1 MPKSINST
9 ILQCVINRSIRLY
22 HINCSASN
30 HHYSYSYTLRYY
42 HTYRNNYIHHSIVF
56 YWFTMQRYYSIL
68 TTIVKKEKIVLIGKF
83 FTLHR
88 SPNCSHR
95 STMLRICRLATH
107 KISSIIYDFLVGK
120 GLRIADKI
128 VLNGNFCT
136 LLRTPNSS
144 HRSTMLRI
152 CRLALHKKLNALTNP
167 NQPSPYSRSLH
178 SCRR

>member
-56 YWFTMQRYYSIL
+56 YWFTMQRYYPIL
-68 TTIVKKEKIVLIGKF
+68 TTFVKKE
-83 FTLHR
+83 
-88 SPNCSHR
+88 
-95 STMLRICRLATH
+95 
-107 KISSIIYDFLVGK
+107 
-120 GLRIADKI
+120 KI

-152 CRLALHKKLNALTNP
+152 CRLVTRKISSFIDDFLNRSDWLFWHPLRITNSSHRSTMLRICRLALHKNNLIIDDFFWWG
-167 NQPSPYSRSLH
+167 
-178 SCRR
+178 